1 MTDWDND
8 TIAKR
13 LREEARAVRQLGF
26 TLGLLLP
33 QSKSEIDSEVHRI
46 CEWMNDAC
54 EALGSASSHHTTSTK
69 GE

>member
-8 TIAKR
+8 TISKR
-13 LREEARAVRQLGF
+13 LREKKQTVKQLGF

-54 EALGSASSHHTTSTK
+54 EALNADMRPHRVS